1 MKPAPGW
8 TGLADGPWPR
18 IVIAGELER
27 AEREWLHTN
36 GAGAFAMSTVA
47 LMHTRRQHG
56 VLVAALDPPLGRHVI
71 LSHAESSV
79 SVGDRTYRLSTH
91 QFPDVAPTHGYRL
104 LWEFRQDP
112 IPRWIFKLGKSVFER
127 TLCLVR
133 GKNAV
138 ILGYTW
144 KGRGTARLSVMP
156 LLPLRPLHELAREH
170 GAMAQTVVLR
180 PGAVEIQPLP
190 SLPPII
196 FGHPGVF
203 MGSPDWWR
211 RFEYPDDQLRYTDHQ
226 EDMWTPGTFELTLEP
241 GVTRHLVCAVSTLP
255 QGNPEDHV
263 DFARAHLL
271 AQDPG
276 GDHDPVVRAL
286 SVSADAY
293 CADDCARPA
302 IIAGYPWHE
311 AFTRDA
317 LIALPGLYL
326 ARDRIEAAERVLET
340 LLVEQRA
347 GLLPDRLPW
356 DGHRGQRSP
365 DATLWLFHAVAE
377 LIERAGGDR
386 PWLHAVLYPA
396 LRRAFVRLRGLR
408 AHGPSLVW
416 TTEAGLLA
424 TSAPDRP
431 LTWMDAQLGAWLVTP
446 RRGLAVEHQA
456 LWVRACDVS
465 HALAAARADQAFAA
479 AAENAAR
486 RARTAFRARFWC
498 NETAYP
504 FDCLS
509 EQSDTADAW
518 ADPSVRPNAVIAAA
532 LVPDLFEPWQLAS
545 IVDRARKEL
554 VTARG
559 LRSLSP
565 DDRGYRGHYE
575 GSHEEREGSYHQG
588 TVWTFLLGAYARAV
602 LRVAPHD
609 FERSSELEALIR
621 DAADG
626 GPVLG
631 HVVQIADGEEPHR
644 VRGCPAQAWSVAEL
658 LRALMV
664 DLERT

>member
-1 MKPAPGW
+1 VKPTPGW
-8 TGLADGPWPR
+8 SGLADGPWPR
-18 IVIAGELER
+18 IVVAGELER

-36 GAGAFAMSTVA
+36 GAGAFAMSTLA

-79 SVGDRTYRLSTH
+79 TAGGRTYRLSTH

-104 LWEFRQDP
+104 LWEFCQDP

-133 GKNAV
+133 GKNTV

-156 LLPLRPLHELAREH
+156 LLPLRPLHELATEH

-180 PGAVEIQPLP
+180 PGAVEIRPIP

-211 RFEYPDDQLRYTDHQ
+211 RFEYTDDRVRYTDYQ

-241 GVTRHLVCAVSTLP
+241 GVTRHLVCAVGTLP
-255 QGNPEDHV
+255 EGRPEDHV
-263 DFARAHLL
+263 ERTRAHLL

-276 GDHDPVVRAL
+276 GEYEPVIRAL
-286 SVSADAY
+286 SVSSDAY
-293 CADDCARPA
+293 CADECPRPA

-326 ARDRIEAAERVLET
+326 VRGRLEAAERVLET

-377 LIERAGGDR
+377 LVERGSSDR
-386 PWLHAVLYPA
+386 PWLNAVLYPA

-408 AHGPSLVW
+408 AHARSLIW
-416 TTEAGLLA
+416 STEDGLLA

-446 RRGLAVEHQA
+446 RRGLAIEHQA

-465 HALAAARADQAFAA
+465 RALAERRGDRTFEAA
-479 AAENAAR
+479 AKNAGL
-486 RARTAFRARFWC
+486 RAPAAVRARFWC
-498 NETAYP
+498 NETAFP

-509 EQSDTADAW
+509 ERPDTADAW
-518 ADPSVRPNAVIAAA
+518 ADPSIRPNAVMAAA
-532 LVPDLFEPWQLAS
+532 LVPDLFEPWQVAS
-545 IVDRARKEL
+545 IVERAREEL
-554 VTARG
+554 VTVRG

-565 DDRGYRGHYE
+565 HDRAYRGHYE
-575 GSHEEREGSYHQG
+575 GGHDEREGSYHQG
-588 TVWTFLLGAYARAV
+588 TAWTFLFGAYARILLSV
-602 LRVAPHD
+602 ERRD
-609 FERSSELEALIR
+609 FERRSELEALIR

-631 HVVQIADGEEPHR
+631 HVVQIADGEAPHR

-658 LRALMV
+658 LRTLMI
-664 DLERT
+664 DLEQT